1 MRFPRST
8 VFVALGVVLLT
19 TTLVASA
26 TTAPTREV
34 ARDGSAVLAS
44 DSRTTTTAANDSA
57 DPGGVL
63 VAIQGGGPQWQR
75 NGQVYLLRDGERVW
89 SVSDRDSYFDATRM
103 DNGNV
108 VAGFHN
114 NDYESGCDPY
124 DPPCTKTGF
133 RVIDPDAEGGPAT
146 VSEYTFPIRS
156 PTHREVHD
164 VEPIGEDS
172 FVFTDMEHERVVV
185 VSDGEVEWE
194 WRAAESGF
202 YDAPPDPTT
211 TDWLHINDV
220 DYLGDDRFLVS
231 VRNANQIVVIER
243 GEGVVDVINEDR
255 SAENDDAC
263 DIGGQLQDYDG
274 DGEIRCGN
282 PDVMNHQHNPQ
293 WLGDGALLVAD
304 SENDRIVELHRQ
316 ENGTWRPAWALEE
329 ANGIDLNW
337 PRDADRLPNGNT
349 LVTDSLKK
357 RIFEVNR
364 SGGVVW
370 SNSTE
375 LIPYEADLQPEG
387 ELTGPYTPNAT
398 AESDGGA
405 ITNDTDATD
414 GTNATTTASDPD
426 LRYEQSERVQTSD
439 DDVPVLSLALVGIR
453 AVFPKL
459 PFWFGELQLV
469 LTALSLGLIAG
480 GGIDRYRNG

>member
-26 TTAPTREV
+26 ATAPTREV

-44 DSRTTTTAANDSA
+44 DGPATTGANDSA
-57 DPGGVL
+57 ETGGVL

-75 NGQVYLLRDGERVW
+75 NGEVYLLRDGERVW
-89 SVSDRDSYFDATRM
+89 SVSDRDSYFDATM
-103 DNGNV
+103 MENGNV

-114 NDYESGCDPY
+114 NGYESGCDPY

-146 VSEYTFPIRS
+146 VSEYTFPVRS

-172 FVFTDMEHERVVV
+172 FVFTDMEYERIVVV
-185 VSDGEVEWE
+185 TDGEIEWE

-231 VRNANQIVVIER
+231 VRNANQLVVIER

-255 SAENDDAC
+255 SAADDDAC
-263 DIGGQLQDYDG
+263 NIRGQLSDYDD

-282 PDVMNHQHNPQ
+282 PDVIDHQHNPQ
-293 WLGDGALLVAD
+293 WLGDGAILVAD
-304 SENDRIVELHRQ
+304 SENDRVVELHRQ
-316 ENGTWRPAWALEE
+316 DNGTWRPAWALEE
-329 ANGIDLNW
+329 AGGLAFNW

-349 LVTDSLKK
+349 LVTDSLHK
-357 RIFEVNR
+357 RVVEVNR
-364 SGGVVW
+364 TGAVVW
-370 SNSTE
+370 SNSTD

-387 ELTGPYTPNAT
+387 ELTGPYAPNGT
-398 AESDGGA
+398 AGSDGGA
-405 ITNDTDATD
+405 ITNDTDATNAANA
-414 GTNATTTASDPD
+414 TNASGPG
-426 LRYEQSERVQTSD
+426 LRYEQSERVETSD
-439 DDVPVLSLALVGIR
+439 DDVPVVSLALVGIR
-453 AVFPKL
+453 ALFPKL

-469 LTALSLGLIAG
+469 LTALSLGLVAG
-480 GGIDRYRNG
+480 GGIDRYRS